1 MKTASHK
8 LALLAIVLGIVALLG
23 EPQAGGSV
31 RLNTQELAYIV
42 EGKIDHVDVEE
53 LADWIV
59 LGRSDYRLIDVRAYE
74 DYASYHIPTAENVRL
89 VEFGDYPLYRN
100 EKIVLYS
107 DGGIHAAQ
115 AWFLLQ
121 AQGYKNSYI
130 LLGGLELWKDE
141 VLFPALAEDAS
152 ASARAA
158 FEKRR
163 SMSAFF
169 GGQVRTGAATVE
181 ETYAVPAPKLETAP
195 NVVIPQRSRKQKEGC

>member
-59 LGRSDYRLIDVRAYE
+59 QGRSDYRLIDVRADE

-115 AWFLLQ
+115 AWFCCRPR
-121 AQGYKNSYI
+121 ATKIAIYCWVVWNCGKMKFCFRPSP
-130 LLGGLELWKDE
+130 KT
-141 VLFPALAEDAS
+141 PAP
-152 ASARAA
+152 ARAPLLR
-158 FEKRR
+158 K
-163 SMSAFF
+163 
-169 GGQVRTGAATVE
+169 GAA
-181 ETYAVPAPKLETAP
+181 
-195 NVVIPQRSRKQKEGC
+195 